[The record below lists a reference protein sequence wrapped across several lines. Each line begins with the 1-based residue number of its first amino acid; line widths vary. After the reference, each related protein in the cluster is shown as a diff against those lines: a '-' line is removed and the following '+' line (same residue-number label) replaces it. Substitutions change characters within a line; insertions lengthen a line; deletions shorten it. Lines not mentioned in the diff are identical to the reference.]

1 MNTIVVEK
9 INTDHLHFTAVFAL
23 RDKVLRQPLGLSL
36 YNEDTSGDVEDE
48 IFIALQN
55 EKVIGCVMMKTINA
69 EVQKLRQM
77 AVCTDWQGEGI
88 GAQLVRNAEAAA
100 IQSGIKMISL
110 HAREY
115 AVGFYEKLGYKKEG
129 ASFLE
134 VNIPHFAMHKIL

>member
-23 RDKVLRQPLGLSL
+23 RNKVLRQPLGLSL
-36 YNEDTSGDVEDE
+36 YDEDTSGDAKDE

-55 EKVIGCVMMKTINA
+55 ENVIGCVMMKTINA

-77 AVCTDWQGEGI
+77 AVCTDWQSKGI
-88 GAQLVRNAEAAA
+88 GALLVQKAEAAST
-100 IQSGIKMISL
+100 QMGIKMISL